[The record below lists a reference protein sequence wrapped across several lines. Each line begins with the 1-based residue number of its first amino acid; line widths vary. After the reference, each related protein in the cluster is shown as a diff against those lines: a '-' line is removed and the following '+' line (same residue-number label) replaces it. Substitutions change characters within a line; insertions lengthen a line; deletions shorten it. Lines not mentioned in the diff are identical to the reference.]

1 MRALR
6 TPWLKAGPLRR
17 VRLFVARR
25 PIVYWM
31 LVVAAAAL
39 TAAFIVDRTAA
50 ADGAREQWGE
60 RRPVVVATADLVPG
74 QVLGDGDT
82 TIAAWPV
89 ALLPDDTLA
98 SVPAGAVVAQ
108 PIGAGEPVR
117 RRRIGRTGAGPVAA
131 LLPIGTRGVTVAVG
145 DAPPPVSPGDR
156 VDLVTAG
163 LASNGS
169 LVAADALVV
178 AVDERSVVV
187 AVRVAELPAVA
198 TALVDGTVVVAISG
212 DPPAAP

>member
-6 TPWLKAGPLRR
+6 TPWLKVRPLRR

-25 PIVYWM
+25 PIVYWV
-31 LVVAAAAL
+31 LVAGAAAL

-50 ADGAREQWGE
+50 ADGARQRWGD
-60 RRPVVVATADLVPG
+60 RRPVVVATVDLAPG
-74 QVLGDGDT
+74 LVLGDDNT
-82 TIAAWPV
+82 RTEAWPV
-89 ALLPDDTLA
+89 ALLPDDALR
-98 SVPAGAVVAQ
+98 SLPAGAVVAE

-117 RRRIGRTGAGPVAA
+117 RRRIGRAGAGPVAA
-131 LLPIGTRGVTVAVG
+131 LLPIGTRGVTVPVG

-156 VDLVTAG
+156 VDVVAAG
-163 LASNGS
+163 LASDGS

-187 AVRVAELPAVA
+187 AVRAAELPAVA
-198 TALVDGTVVVAISG
+198 GALVGGTVVMAISG
-212 DPPAAP
+212 DPPVTP